1 MTKYKFAMLDLNLFR
16 RVVLTVKWDVCWS
29 VGVMVRVG
37 PRQSKVAVELG
48 PVAISLWWAWRPVY
62 DLNFT
67 VTYSYSTDLVHY
79 PGGRLIPPMP
89 KQEEAA

>member
-1 MTKYKFAMLDLNLFR
+1 MKYKFAMLDLSLFR
-16 RVVLTVKWDVCWS
+16 RVVLTVKWDVRWG
-29 VGVMVRVG
+29 VGLLVRIG

-67 VTYSYSTDLVHY
+67 VTYSVSKDLVRY
-79 PGGRLIPPMP
+79 SGGRLIPPAP